1 MNKRSNFSLVMN
13 LLGIAKPLAPV
24 LIITVVLGVI
34 GFLVSIAI
42 TFLGGIGL
50 LMFLDEI
57 PQNYKVE

>member
-57 PQNYKVE
+57 P

>member
-34 GFLVSIAI
+34 GF
-42 TFLGGIGL
+42 
-50 LMFLDEI
+50 
-57 PQNYKVE
+57 